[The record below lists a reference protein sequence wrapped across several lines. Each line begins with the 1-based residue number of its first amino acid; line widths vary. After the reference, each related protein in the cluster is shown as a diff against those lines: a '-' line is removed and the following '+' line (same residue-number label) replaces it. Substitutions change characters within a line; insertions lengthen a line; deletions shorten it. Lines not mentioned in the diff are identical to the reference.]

1 MQAAPTIEQL
11 DPQHFMTG
19 TYLYKDVQAYAA
31 LGEHR
36 TATEVDRKTSQWLR
50 QQLEG
55 YGFSAR
61 LEPFAVR
68 QFLLERT
75 EMVLDSTKKIP
86 CFPVW
91 PPHASVQVARI
102 VSSGPG
108 IDADVRGG
116 IALVKLPRPVQLHCR
131 RSQHHLLG
139 RLRCARTCLR
149 TRRRICRRFARASH
163 QWG

>member
-55 YGFSAR
+55 FGFSAR

-68 QFLLERT
+68 QFLLERA
-75 EMVLDSTKKIP
+75 ELILDGAAKIP
-86 CFPVW
+86 CFPLW
-91 PPHASVQVARI
+91 PPLAMARGARI
-102 VSSGPG
+102 VPSGPG
-108 IDADVRGG
+108 LDGDV
-116 IALVKLPRPVQLHCR
+116 
-131 RSQHHLLG
+131 
-139 RLRCARTCLR
+139 
-149 TRRRICRRFARASH
+149 
-163 QWG
+163 